1 VTKLGGLV
9 GAVLL
14 IALLL
19 SVGDHVDFLADIH
32 NDFVATAIIT
42 AVGVIGWLIGSWT
55 ARRLTNRSHS

>member
-42 AVGVIGWLIGSWT
+42 AVGVVGWLIGSWT
-55 ARRLTNRSHS
+55 VRRLTNRSHS